1 MSDGLMFLFF
11 LAGLLALGFLA
22 GWTACFLWLSS
33 KTFRNH
39 QEDQP

>member
-1 MSDGLMFLFF
+1 MSDGLIFLSF